1 MQGSFPRGV
10 HWQRGKDS
18 IVTFDKAWWRK
29 FVKTRKGENSKGG
42 GGGGGEKTNNSVLPP
57 FQACDMEVGLSPKN
71 VQAKVKYVWSELGT

>member
-1 MQGSFPRGV
+1 M
-10 HWQRGKDS
+10 
-18 IVTFDKAWWRK
+18 
-29 FVKTRKGENSKGG
+29 KTRKGENSKW